1 MRLLIVDD
9 NEGVR
14 RSLRRLVTVEDWDVC
29 GEATDGPEGIQ
40 AVRQLKPDLVILDLF
55 MPGMSGIDVAREI
68 RDQFPKM
75 QILLMTE
82 PDPEIEE
89 AAARVGIRGIVSKAD
104 GRIVSAIRALL
115 RDGPTDP

>member
-1 MRLLIVDD
+1 MRLLIIDD

-14 RSLRRLVTVEDWDVC
+14 RSLRRLLTVEDWEVC
-29 GEATDGPEGIQ
+29 GEASDGPEGIE
-40 AVRQLKPDLVILDLF
+40 AVRQLKPDLVIVDLF
-55 MPGMSGIDVAREI
+55 MPSMSGLDAAREI
-68 RDQFPKM
+68 RDQFPTM
-75 QILLMTE
+75 LILLMTS

-115 RDGPTDP
+115 KASPIDP